1 MHLGR
6 SSDKGGNNIKI
17 KWFGINSNLHRVWDT
32 NMIDQYG
39 MSYTET
45 TQNLPKLKTSEIS
58 KIANAPLITWVNESQ
73 DLAKHIYKTLPE
85 NINLGYLYQY
95 DHFNTILMQLLK
107 GGIRLAALLD
117 EIFK

>member
-6 SSDKGGNNIKI
+6 SSEKGGNNIKI
-17 KWFGINSNLHRVWDT
+17 KWFGLNSNLHRVWDT

-39 MSYTET
+39 LNYAEIK
-45 TQNLPKLKTSEIS
+45 QCLPKLKTSEIS

-73 DLAKHIYKTLPE
+73 DHAKYVYKTLPE

-95 DHFNTILMQLLK
+95 NHFNTVQMHLLK
-107 GGIRLAALLD
+107 GSVRLAALLD